1 MTIRLFFARFG
12 LALLSSGIFTVDSAA
27 IPPGGERPL
36 KLEIDGQWIG
46 RGVAYGPY
54 RRGQEPGT
62 QNLPNDGQLLEDLRL
77 ISRYWPLIRVYD
89 SSPVTERAL
98 GLIRAHR
105 LPLHVILGAWIKA
118 EKTPVD
124 HATNQA
130 EIAAAIR
137 LANEYATLVIA
148 VNVGNETLV
157 EWSGHRHTPENIIGF
172 IRQARAAI
180 AQPVTTADDYDFW
193 NKAAS
198 QAVAAEV
205 DFIMLHIYAL
215 WHGRHVQDAL
225 KWTNEIYEDIQRRH
239 PGKLLVLS
247 ETGWATQHD
256 ASLKESW
263 QEGGLMKG
271 EVSVA
276 AQETY
281 LRQHYR
287 WVDERKVPT
296 LLFEAFDEPWKGG
309 GNKVSELAA
318 EKHWG
323 VFDEQ
328 RRPKASFE
336 AIIREFYPP
345 AK

>member
-1 MTIRLFFARFG
+1 MTIRPL
-12 LALLSSGIFTVDSAA
+12 LALLGLAWLSPAIFAADSATTL
-27 IPPGGERPL
+27 PGGERPL
-36 KLEIDGQWIG
+36 KLEVDGRWIG

-62 QNLPNDGQLLEDLRL
+62 QNLPNDVQLLEDLQL
-77 ISRYWPLIRVYD
+77 ISDYWPLIRVYD
-89 SSPVTERAL
+89 SSAVTGRVL
-98 GLIRAHR
+98 RLIRAHR
-105 LPLHVILGAWIKA
+105 LPIRVILGAWIRQ
-118 EKTPVD
+118 EKTPGDRVI
-124 HATNQA
+124 NQT
-130 EIAAAIR
+130 EIADAIH
-137 LANEYATLVIA
+137 LANEYAALVAA

-157 EWSGHRHTPENIIGF
+157 EWSGHRNTPEVIIGY
-172 IRQARAAI
+172 IRQVRAGV
-180 AQPVTTADDYDFW
+180 AQPVATADDYDFW
-193 NKAAS
+193 NKEQS
-198 QAVAAEV
+198 KAVAAEV

-215 WHGRHVQDAL
+215 WHGQQVESAM
-225 KWTNEIYEDIQRRH
+225 KWTNDIYDGIQRLH

-276 AQETY
+276 AQEAY

-287 WVDERKVPT
+287 WVNERKVPT

-309 GNKVSELAA
+309 GATVSELAA

-336 AIIREFYPP
+336 AIIREFHPQ
-345 AK
+345 AR